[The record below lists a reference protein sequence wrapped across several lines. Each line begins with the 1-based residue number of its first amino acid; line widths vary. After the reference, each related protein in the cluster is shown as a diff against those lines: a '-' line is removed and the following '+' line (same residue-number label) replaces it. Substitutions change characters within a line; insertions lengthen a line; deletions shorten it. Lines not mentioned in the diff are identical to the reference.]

1 MRYTH
6 IDRAFADSNWDRI
19 QALIDPIDG
28 GLPQSIREYNQHFRT
43 GSARRLEAPDAMLAS
58 PRFHP

>member
-6 IDRAFADSNWDRI
+6 FDRASAHSDWARI

-43 GSARRLEAPDAMLAS
+43 GSATRLEAPDTMLAS